1 MRSNRIHP
9 GILLI
14 NQYLEGYS
22 DYEEEEIMNKIEYAY
37 KNDFINGIEYDLLAN
52 SLTQGKQ
59 KKKRNNLHFFFII
72 PIEVLN
78 QESHEIMRQHAH

>member
-1 MRSNRIHP
+1 MRSNRYKV
-9 GILLI
+9 LKSLI

-52 SLTQGKQ
+52 SLT
-59 KKKRNNLHFFFII
+59 
-72 PIEVLN
+72 
-78 QESHEIMRQHAH
+78 